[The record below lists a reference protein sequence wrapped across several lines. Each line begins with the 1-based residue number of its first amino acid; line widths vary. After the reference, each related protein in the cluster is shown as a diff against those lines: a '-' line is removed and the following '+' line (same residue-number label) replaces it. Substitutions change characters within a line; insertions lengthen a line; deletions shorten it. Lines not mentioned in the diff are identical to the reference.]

1 MNRRFVGGRRQEW
14 GRHYMGVIFSLLL
27 KGKNSYGRYFLEE
40 ILLKQEECFMRKPN
54 LIIGKKQII
63 LASLT
68 LVLGIAVYMNYVFS
82 EVENELEANADVSTD
97 AGVNYGDARFVS
109 TDGET
114 AAEAADV
121 DADAADYFA
130 QARLSRM
137 TSRDDAVQTLSAIL
151 GGGDL
156 TDEENA
162 AYTMEAVN
170 LSQLSES
177 ESKIETLI
185 KAQGFEDCV
194 VYLDG
199 STASI
204 VVRSAGLSPEQAAQ
218 IKDILLTEVTIP
230 AENIRIFEVK

>member
-1 MNRRFVGGRRQEW
+1 
-14 GRHYMGVIFSLLL
+14 
-27 KGKNSYGRYFLEE
+27 
-40 ILLKQEECFMRKPN
+40 MRKPN

-68 LVLGIAVYMNYVFS
+68 LVLGIAVYMNYVFA
-82 EVENELEANADVSTD
+82 EVGNDIAADAEIQSAADTQ
-97 AGVNYGDARFVS
+97 VNYGDAAFVGADS
-109 TDGET
+109 SDP
-114 AAEAADV
+114 AEPASAG
-121 DADAADYFA
+121 ASDYFA

-156 TDEENA
+156 TEEENA

-177 ESKIETLI
+177 ESKVESLI
-185 KAQGFEDCV
+185 RAQGFEACV

-199 STASI
+199 ETASI
-204 VVRSAGLSPEQAAQ
+204 VVKSEGLAAEQAAQ

>member
-1 MNRRFVGGRRQEW
+1 
-14 GRHYMGVIFSLLL
+14 
-27 KGKNSYGRYFLEE
+27 
-40 ILLKQEECFMRKPN
+40 MRKPN

-68 LVLGIAVYMNYVFS
+68 LVLGIAVYMNYVFA
-82 EVENELEANADVSTD
+82 EVGNDIVADAEIQSAADTQ
-97 AGVNYGDARFVS
+97 VNYGDAAFVGADS
-109 TDGET
+109 SDP
-114 AAEAADV
+114 AEPASAG
-121 DADAADYFA
+121 ASDYFA

-156 TDEENA
+156 TEEENA

-177 ESKIETLI
+177 ESKVESLI
-185 KAQGFEDCV
+185 RAQGFEDCV

-199 STASI
+199 ETASI
-204 VVRSAGLSPEQAAQ
+204 VVKSEGLAAEQAAQ

>member
-1 MNRRFVGGRRQEW
+1 
-14 GRHYMGVIFSLLL
+14 
-27 KGKNSYGRYFLEE
+27 
-40 ILLKQEECFMRKPN
+40 MRKPN

-68 LVLGIAVYMNYVFS
+68 LVLGIAVYMNYVFA
-82 EVENELEANADVSTD
+82 EVGNDIAADAEIQSATD
-97 AGVNYGDARFVS
+97 TQVNYGDAAFVGADS
-109 TDGET
+109 SDP
-114 AAEAADV
+114 AEPASAG
-121 DADAADYFA
+121 ASDYFA

-156 TDEENA
+156 TEEENA

-177 ESKIETLI
+177 ESKVESLI
-185 KAQGFEDCV
+185 RAQGFEDCV

-199 STASI
+199 ETASI
-204 VVRSAGLSPEQAAQ
+204 VVKSEGLAAEQAAQ

>member
-1 MNRRFVGGRRQEW
+1 
-14 GRHYMGVIFSLLL
+14 
-27 KGKNSYGRYFLEE
+27 
-40 ILLKQEECFMRKPN
+40 MRKPN

-63 LASLT
+63 LAGLT

-82 EVENELEANADVSTD
+82 EVGDEIAANADMSQSGESR
-97 AGVNYGDARFVS
+97 GVNYGEAAFVNS
-109 TDGET
+109 DSPDEVK
-114 AAEAADV
+114 EVSADV
-121 DADAADYFA
+121 DTSDYFA

-137 TSRDDAVQTLSAIL
+137 NSRDDAVQTLSAIL
-151 GGGDL
+151 NGGDL
-156 TDEENA
+156 TEEENA

-177 ESKIETLI
+177 ESKIESLI

-199 STASI
+199 ETASI
-204 VVRSAGLSPEQAAQ
+204 VVRSEGLAADEAAQ

-230 AENIRIFEVK
+230 SENIRIFEVK

>member
-1 MNRRFVGGRRQEW
+1 
-14 GRHYMGVIFSLLL
+14 
-27 KGKNSYGRYFLEE
+27 
-40 ILLKQEECFMRKPN
+40 MRKPN

-68 LVLGIAVYMNYVFS
+68 LVLGIAGYMNYVFA
-82 EVENELEANADVSTD
+82 EVGNDIAADAEIQSAADTQ
-97 AGVNYGDARFVS
+97 VNYGDAAFVGADS
-109 TDGET
+109 SDP
-114 AAEAADV
+114 AEPASAG
-121 DADAADYFA
+121 ASDYFA

-156 TDEENA
+156 TEEENA

-177 ESKIETLI
+177 ESKVESLI
-185 KAQGFEDCV
+185 RAQGFEDCV

-199 STASI
+199 ETASI
-204 VVRSAGLSPEQAAQ
+204 VVKSEGLAAEQAAQ

>member
-1 MNRRFVGGRRQEW
+1 
-14 GRHYMGVIFSLLL
+14 
-27 KGKNSYGRYFLEE
+27 
-40 ILLKQEECFMRKPN
+40 MRKPN

-68 LVLGIAVYMNYVFS
+68 LVLGIAVYMNYVFA
-82 EVENELEANADVSTD
+82 EVGNDIAADAEIKSAADTQ
-97 AGVNYGDARFVS
+97 VNYGDAAFVGADS
-109 TDGET
+109 SDP
-114 AAEAADV
+114 AEPASAG
-121 DADAADYFA
+121 ASDYFA

-156 TDEENA
+156 TEEENA

-177 ESKIETLI
+177 ESKVESLI
-185 KAQGFEDCV
+185 RAQGFEDCV

-199 STASI
+199 ETASI
-204 VVRSAGLSPEQAAQ
+204 VVKSEGLAAEQAAQ

>member
-1 MNRRFVGGRRQEW
+1 
-14 GRHYMGVIFSLLL
+14 
-27 KGKNSYGRYFLEE
+27 
-40 ILLKQEECFMRKPN
+40 MRKPN

-63 LASLT
+63 IASLT

-82 EVENELEANADVSTD
+82 EVENELAANADAGIAAESTQ
-97 AGVNYGDARFVS
+97 VNYGDAAFVNAKGS
-109 TDGET
+109 D
-114 AAEAADV
+114 
-121 DADAADYFA
+121 DAVNIDASSEDYFA

-156 TDEENA
+156 SEEENA

-177 ESKIETLI
+177 ESKIESLI
-185 KAQGFEDCV
+185 KAQGFNDCI

-199 STASI
+199 ETASI
-204 VVRSAGLSPEQAAQ
+204 VVKSEGLASNEAAQ

>member
-1 MNRRFVGGRRQEW
+1 
-14 GRHYMGVIFSLLL
+14 
-27 KGKNSYGRYFLEE
+27 
-40 ILLKQEECFMRKPN
+40 MRKPN

-63 LASLT
+63 LAGLT

-82 EVENELEANADVSTD
+82 EVGEEIAADADISSAENAR
-97 AGVNYGDARFVS
+97 VNYGEAAFVS
-109 TDGET
+109 SDSPEEVKEVSAGVET
-114 AAEAADV
+114 S
-121 DADAADYFA
+121 DYFA

-156 TDEENA
+156 TEEENA

-177 ESKIETLI
+177 ESKIESLI

-199 STASI
+199 ETASI
-204 VVRSAGLSPEQAAQ
+204 VVRSEGLAADEAAQ

>member
-1 MNRRFVGGRRQEW
+1 
-14 GRHYMGVIFSLLL
+14 
-27 KGKNSYGRYFLEE
+27 
-40 ILLKQEECFMRKPN
+40 MRKPN

-63 LASLT
+63 LAGLT

-82 EVENELEANADVSTD
+82 EVGEEIAAGADISSSEN
-97 AGVNYGDARFVS
+97 GRVNYG
-109 TDGET
+109 
-114 AAEAADV
+114 EAAFVNSDSPEEVKEVSAEV
-121 DADAADYFA
+121 DSSDYFA

-156 TDEENA
+156 TEEENA

-177 ESKIETLI
+177 ESKIESLI

-199 STASI
+199 ETASI
-204 VVRSAGLSPEQAAQ
+204 VVRSEGLAANEAAQ

>member
-1 MNRRFVGGRRQEW
+1 
-14 GRHYMGVIFSLLL
+14 
-27 KGKNSYGRYFLEE
+27 
-40 ILLKQEECFMRKPN
+40 MRKPN

-63 LASLT
+63 LASLS
-68 LVLGIAVYMNYVFS
+68 LVLGIAVYMNYVFA
-82 EVENELEANADVSTD
+82 EVGEEIAADAEVGNAVSVSSDSTQ
-97 AGVNYGDARFVS
+97 VNYGDAAFVNAE
-109 TDGET
+109 DN
-114 AAEAADV
+114 AEAASAEPV
-121 DADAADYFA
+121 SADESTDYFA

-137 TSRDDAVQTLSAIL
+137 TSRDGAVQTLSAIL

-156 TDEENA
+156 SEEENA

-177 ESKIETLI
+177 ESKIESLI
-185 KAQGFEDCV
+185 KAQGFTDCV

-199 STASI
+199 ETASI
-204 VVRSAGLSPEQAAQ
+204 VVKTEGLAAEQAAQ

>member
-1 MNRRFVGGRRQEW
+1 
-14 GRHYMGVIFSLLL
+14 
-27 KGKNSYGRYFLEE
+27 
-40 ILLKQEECFMRKPN
+40 MRKPSF
-54 LIIGKKQII
+54 IIGKKQII

-82 EVENELEANADVSTD
+82 EVGDEIAANAVT
-97 AGVNYGDARFVS
+97 AEENAQVNYGDAAFVS
-109 TDGET
+109 AGDSGQS
-114 AAEAADV
+114 
-121 DADAADYFA
+121 ADAASDYFA

-137 TSRDDAVQTLSAIL
+137 TSRDGAVQTLSAIL
-151 GGGDL
+151 NGGDL
-156 TDEENA
+156 SEEENA

-177 ESKIETLI
+177 ESKIESLI
-185 KAQGFEDCV
+185 KAQGFEECV

-199 STASI
+199 ETASI
-204 VVRSAGLSPEQAAQ
+204 VVKSEGLAANEAAQ

>member
-1 MNRRFVGGRRQEW
+1 
-14 GRHYMGVIFSLLL
+14 
-27 KGKNSYGRYFLEE
+27 
-40 ILLKQEECFMRKPN
+40 MRKPN

-68 LVLGIAVYMNYVFS
+68 LVLGIAVYMNYVFA
-82 EVENELEANADVSTD
+82 EVGNDIAADAEIQSPADTQ
-97 AGVNYGDARFVS
+97 VNYGDAAFVGADS
-109 TDGET
+109 SDP
-114 AAEAADV
+114 AEPASAGTS
-121 DADAADYFA
+121 DYFA

-156 TDEENA
+156 TEEENA

-177 ESKIETLI
+177 ESKVESLI
-185 KAQGFEDCV
+185 RAQGFEDCV

-199 STASI
+199 ETASI
-204 VVRSAGLSPEQAAQ
+204 VVKSEGLAAEQAAQ